1 MIRLR
6 YKRGRNPRSLANL
19 KPFRPGFDPRRN
31 VTGRNGKAERARE
44 QTARLGALIA
54 ALSGPALSD
63 QEHED
68 LLMTIAS
75 AFIENGLVGD
85 PVTVRRIVDYSVRCG
100 F

>member
-1 MIRLR
+1 MR
-6 YKRGRNPRSLANL
+6 YKRGQNPRSLASL

-63 QEHED
+63 QEYEG
-68 LLMTIAS
+68 LLGAIAS
-75 AFIENGLVGD
+75 AFIENGLMGD
-85 PVTVRRIVDYSVRCG
+85 PVTVRRIVEYSLRCG